1 MTRDYAFF
9 LKDILKAIDDIA
21 RFIGKMGFPA
31 FLADEKTKSAVVWK
45 ITNIGEAAKHI
56 PQPVRSRHRSVPW
69 KDMARMRD
77 KIAHL
82 YFGIDY
88 ELVWGVATKELPE
101 IRPKIEAIIQG
112 IENGTARDGN
122 NH

>member
-1 MTRDYAFF
+1 MTRDYGFF
-9 LKDILKAIDDIA
+9 LRDILKALDDIA
-21 RFIGKMGFPA
+21 GFIGEMDFPA

-56 PQPVRSRHRSVPW
+56 PQPVRSQHRSVPW

-88 ELVWGVATKELPE
+88 ELVWGVATRELPE
-101 IRPKIEAIIQG
+101 IRPKIEAIIHG
-112 IENGTARDGN
+112 IEDGIAHGN
-122 NH
+122 NDQ